1 MGTTGV
7 ICFCTLFF
15 LLVLPSWGINN
26 WLSARSICDGFFGQ
40 SGSLTRL
47 TQFFSFLNLYLSSVK
62 EEGTGASTGWRT
74 KEVAQTSHGRIK
86 PRQAAVRMVT
96 IPLPWC
102 CDAIYMS
109 LSIVLTTALLIGGMD
124 LFVLA
129 RNITLSPE
137 LLQVISWVGN
147 SGLPAYVCRITGRMA
162 DRGIMVIQSP
172 TRRAYFF
179 VYGSTL
185 ICTVWTVL

>member
-1 MGTTGV
+1 VPVQAGGPRKLRKPVM
-7 ICFCTLFF
+7 
-15 LLVLPSWGINN
+15 
-26 WLSARSICDGFFGQ
+26 A
-40 SGSLTRL
+40 GS
-47 TQFFSFLNLYLSSVK
+47 N
-62 EEGTGASTGWRT
+62 
-74 KEVAQTSHGRIK
+74 HGR
-86 PRQAAVRMVT
+86 QQLDMVT

-109 LSIVLTTALLIGGMD
+109 LSIVLTTALLIGGRD

-185 ICTVWTVL
+185 ICTV